1 MSIKTFL
8 VDLKKERE
16 RRNFSFL
23 SDFLVHEMR
32 QTLDKGEQVLLFLN
46 KRGYASS
53 LVCMKCGVSESCP
66 NCDLTLTTHQTATQR
81 TLHCHFCG
89 YVKTITLHCIHC
101 GHDDMKLVGSGTQRI
116 EEDLQKLFPNHK
128 VARFDTD
135 TLRLKNAHSEMYTD
149 ILEKK
154 VDIVIGTQVLAKGLD
169 IPSITMV
176 GILNS
181 DIGLHVPDFRA
192 NERMFQ
198 LITQVMGRAGRRG
211 QDSTIIIQTFN
222 TEHPALKYALENDY
236 MGFFQE
242 EMTERKKFGY
252 PPFCEL
258 IKLIF
263 VNRDETKLM
272 AQVDE
277 VWKSLTEHAKKWPEV
292 ELRKAQALI
301 YKQHNKY
308 HYHIFIKSKN
318 PAEFLRDAGIPK
330 GVRIDVDPVQVV

>member
-16 RRNFSFL
+16 RKNFSFL
-23 SDFLVHEMR
+23 SDFLQHSIKE
-32 QTLDKGEQVLLFLN
+32 TLDKNEQVLLFLN

-53 LVCMKCGVSESCP
+53 LVCMKCGVSEMCP
-66 NCDLTLTTHQTATQR
+66 NCDLTLTTHQEREQR
-81 TLHCHFCG
+81 SLHCHFCG
-89 YVKTITLHCIHC
+89 LIKPLTTHCKHC
-101 GHDDMKLVGSGTQRI
+101 GHDEMKLVGTGTQRI
-116 EEDLQKLFPNHK
+116 EEDLQRMFPDHK

-135 TLRLKNAHSEMYTD
+135 TLRLKNAHTDMYND

-169 IPSITMV
+169 IPSITLV

-181 DIGLHVPDFRA
+181 DIGLHIPDFRA

-198 LITQVMGRAGRRG
+198 LVTQVMGRAGRRG
-211 QDSTIIIQTFN
+211 QDSTVVIQTFN
-222 TEHPALKYALENDY
+222 TEHPALKYALDNDY
-236 MGFFQE
+236 EGFFRE
-242 EMTERKKFGY
+242 EMEERKKFCY

-272 AQVDE
+272 KQVDE
-277 VWKSLTEHAKKWPEV
+277 AWEDLHTHAKKWPEV

-318 PAEFLRDAGIPK
+318 AAEFLRDAGIPK
-330 GVRIDVDPVQVV
+330 GVRIDVDPVGMV